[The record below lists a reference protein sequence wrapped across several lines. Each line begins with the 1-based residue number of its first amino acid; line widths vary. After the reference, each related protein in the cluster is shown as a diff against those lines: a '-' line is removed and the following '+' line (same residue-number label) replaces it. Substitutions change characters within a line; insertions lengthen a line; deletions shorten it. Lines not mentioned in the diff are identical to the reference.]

1 MNPTKTIDQSQSRS
15 SRGRARER
23 LTPDN
28 AVLLLIDHQS
38 GLVSGVRDIE
48 PDEVRHNVVAF
59 ARVAR
64 VLGVPVVLTST
75 APMMWG
81 PTLPELTEAL
91 PGVENIERS
100 LVNSWDEPRVREA
113 VGRTGRQKLL
123 IAGITTP
130 VCLTSAATSAAADG
144 YDVHALLDG
153 SGTWSELLRLT
164 AIDQMRQAGVTVT
177 SGVAAFV
184 EMLHDNA
191 SPIASEFYAALD
203 LPATRYIL
211 QITQGSKAA

>member
-1 MNPTKTIDQSQSRS
+1 MNTTIDESRS
-15 SRGRARER
+15 GRSRARER
-23 LTPDN
+23 LTAEN
-28 AVLLLIDHQS
+28 SVVLLIDHQS
-38 GLVSGVRDIE
+38 GLVSGVRDLE

-64 VLGVPVVLTST
+64 VLRVPVVLTST
-75 APMMWG
+75 APEMWG

-100 LVNSWDEPRVREA
+100 LVNAWDEPRVREA
-113 VGRTGRQKLL
+113 
-123 IAGITTP
+123 
-130 VCLTSAATSAAADG
+130 AAADG
-144 YDVHALLDG
+144 YDVYALLDG

-164 AIDQMRQAGVTVT
+164 AIDQMREAGVTVT
-177 SGVAAFV
+177 SGLAAFV

-211 QITQGSKAA
+211 QITQGGKIA

>member
-1 MNPTKTIDQSQSRS
+1 MGMNTTIDESRS
-15 SRGRARER
+15 GRSRARER
-23 LTPDN
+23 LTAEN
-28 AVLLLIDHQS
+28 SVVLLIDHQS
-38 GLVSGVRDIE
+38 GLVSGVRDLE

-64 VLGVPVVLTST
+64 VLRVPVVLTST
-75 APMMWG
+75 APEMWG

-100 LVNSWDEPRVREA
+100 LVNARDEPRVREA
-113 VGRTGRQKLL
+113 
-123 IAGITTP
+123 
-130 VCLTSAATSAAADG
+130 AAADG
-144 YDVHALLDG
+144 YDVYALLDG

-164 AIDQMRQAGVTVT
+164 AIDQMREAGVTVT
-177 SGVAAFV
+177 SGLAAFV

-211 QITQGSKAA
+211 QITQGGKIA